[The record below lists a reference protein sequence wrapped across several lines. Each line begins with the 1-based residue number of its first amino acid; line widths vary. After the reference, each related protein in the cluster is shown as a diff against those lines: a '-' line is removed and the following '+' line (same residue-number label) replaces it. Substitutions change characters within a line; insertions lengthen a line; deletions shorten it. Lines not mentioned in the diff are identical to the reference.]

1 MDVVPITAEPIPW
14 ESAAIVAGS
23 TDMFAVGVSSTTTMS
38 GSDNSWAD
46 FAGSTASNAAVTTTQ
61 ASDDDDS
68 GWADFASFD
77 SAQPQSSSNRYCP
90 S

>member
-68 GWADFASFD
+68 GWANFASFD

-90 S
+90 